1 MTAPRRALPAALAA
15 NRWKPGQS
23 GNPQGHSGL
32 YGDVVK
38 RARELSIRAIER
50 LGELME
56 SQDERVAS
64 VASSAILDRAFGKA
78 RERTD
83 NDLEQMAERIR
94 QMTSEQRRA
103 YVLEIL
109 GRARALKWVEPD
121 ELPTVAD

>member
-23 GNPQGHSGL
+23 GNPQRHSGL

>member
-1 MTAPRRALPAALAA
+1 
-15 NRWKPGQS
+15 
-23 GNPQGHSGL
+23 
-32 YGDVVK
+32 VVK

-83 NDLEQMAERIR
+83 NNLDQMAEQIR
-94 QMTSEQRRA
+94 QMTSEQRRTFA
-103 YVLEIL
+103 LEIL
-109 GRARALKWVEPD
+109 GRARALKWVELD
-121 ELPTVAD
+121 EPPTTTD